1 MISINDASEN
11 SIIVYFGSETS
22 DSISNQI
29 NAFCIHMK
37 TNYQT
42 YIIDLIS
49 SYASVLLIFDVPNIS
64 HSEIKRIVRA
74 SLAKLEKSSRKSGVS
89 KEKQVITL
97 PVLYGG
103 ENGPDLSTI
112 AKNAGISEREVIS
125 IHESKPYLVYAIG
138 FAPGF
143 AYLGEVDPK
152 IASPRLETPR
162 QTVPKGA
169 VAIADRQTAVYPAES
184 PGGWNIIGICPIP
197 MFNSLSPPYM
207 PVSVGDTVK
216 FESIDENQFDKIQ
229 EKLLK

>member
-74 SLAKLEKSSRKSGVS
+74 SLAKLEKSSKKSGLS
-89 KEKQVITL
+89 EEKQVITL

-103 ENGPDLSTI
+103 ENGPDLSKI

-162 QTVPKGA
+162 QMVPKGA

>member
-74 SLAKLEKSSRKSGVS
+74 SLAKLEKSSKKSGVS
-89 KEKQVITL
+89 EEKQVITL

-152 IASPRLETPR
+152 IATPRLETPR

-216 FESIDENQFDKIQ
+216 FESIDENHFDKIQ

>member
-49 SYASVLLIFDVPNIS
+49 SYASVLLIFDVPNVS

-74 SLAKLEKSSRKSGVS
+74 SLAKLEKSSKKSGVS
-89 KEKQVITL
+89 EEKQVITL

-152 IASPRLETPR
+152 IATPRLETPR

>member
-74 SLAKLEKSSRKSGVS
+74 SLAKLKKSSKKSGVS
-89 KEKQVITL
+89 EEKQVITL

-103 ENGPDLSTI
+103 ENGQDLSTI

-162 QTVPKGA
+162 QMVPKGA

>member
-22 DSISNQI
+22 DSISKQI

-64 HSEIKRIVRA
+64 HSKIKRIVRA
-74 SLAKLEKSSRKSGVS
+74 SLAKLEKSSKKSGVS
-89 KEKQVITL
+89 EEKQVITL

-152 IASPRLETPR
+152 IATPRLETPR

>member
-49 SYASVLLIFDVPNIS
+49 SYASVLLIFDVPNVS

-74 SLAKLEKSSRKSGVS
+74 SLAKLEKSSKKSGIS
-89 KEKQVITL
+89 EEKQVITL

-152 IASPRLETPR
+152 IATPRLETPR

-207 PVSVGDTVK
+207 PVSLGDTVK

>member
-74 SLAKLEKSSRKSGVS
+74 SLAKLEKSSKKSGVS
-89 KEKQVITL
+89 EEKQVITL

-103 ENGPDLSTI
+103 KNGPDLPTI

-162 QTVPKGA
+162 QMVPKGA

-197 MFNSLSPPYM
+197 MFDSLSPPYM